1 MKKYDYIEN
10 AAERPTRKTKSAALE
25 NDWRAPIRRE
35 QATYI
40 LYITYILYLDKK
52 YIRDLKINY

>member
-1 MKKYDYIEN
+1 MKKYDYIES

-40 LYITYILYLDKK
+40 YLYYICIKSTYVI
-52 YIRDLKINY
+52 